1 LLCNDDGC
9 IAAAKKVYVMP
20 EEMLDAYE
28 IGSALEVGA
37 NAGTYLE
44 EIGKTDLKLLDD
56 GEWREFL
63 RRLYVGF
70 EHAMRRKILNNEPPF

>member
-1 LLCNDDGC
+1 
-9 IAAAKKVYVMP
+9 MP
-20 EEMLDAYE
+20 TSMPNAYE
-28 IGSALEVGA
+28 IGSALEAAADAGA
-37 NAGTYLE
+37 FLE

-70 EHAMRRKILNNEPPF
+70 EHVMRRKILGEEPPF